1 MFNNERINNLE
12 EKADELKK
20 SISYL
25 ESRVG
30 YLERQAK
37 KAEPNNRWRHDNKY
51 LSSYCPKCKA
61 NNRSQVPM
69 KAKNSMKFICDNC
82 DSEYR
87 IFFDNEGGE

>member
-1 MFNNERINNLE
+1 MFNNKRIDELE
-12 EKADELKK
+12 ENVAFL
-20 SISYL
+20 SR
-25 ESRVG
+25 RVG
-30 YLERQAK
+30 YLEEELKTYKPEDNWQ
-37 KAEPNNRWRHDNKY
+37 HDSKY

-61 NNRSQVPM
+61 SNSSQVPM

>member
-1 MFNNERINNLE
+1 MFNNERISNLE
-12 EKADELKK
+12 EKVN
-20 SISYL
+20 YL
-25 ESRVG
+25 NKRVG
-30 YLERQAK
+30 LIEEELETI
-37 KAEPNNRWRHDNKY
+37 EPDNRWRHDNKY